1 MGNQP
6 YDTTDGG
13 RFPSGNPMASTT
25 TQTNTNDAWKTL
37 QPYMSDFLKKSQ
49 TAYNSGTWGTP
60 YAGSTVVPF
69 SQQTTDALGQV
80 QNIAGQGDPL
90 NQAAMS
96 NAQGVL
102 SSGGMSDWQK
112 GALGGAYNVATG
124 ATNVNTEGQLQGLL
138 NSNNDN
144 FNAVLDKQAGAL
156 TNDIGRSFS
165 NAGRYGSAAMT
176 GAITDQVG
184 DFRQKAAS
192 DNFNQQ
198 QAQQAGLL
206 NQIGQVQGTNIA
218 NQVGAGQAINNA
230 GNQAQQLAAGYSQL
244 APGMYNQQYA
254 GADRLASVGSQYEDL
269 STRTMQDALDKWNA
283 NQNLSLNQLQ
293 SYGGLLGVGN
303 GMASNANTSS
313 SVKTPT
319 NYASL
324 VGAGMGAASM
334 LSGLFSGGSGASS
347 AVTGGLW

>member
-1 MGNQP
+1 
-6 YDTTDGG
+6 
-13 RFPSGNPMASTT
+13 MATT
-25 TQTNTNDAWKTL
+25 TQTQTNPAWTMV
-37 QPYMSDFLKKSQ
+37 QPYMKDFLKDAKTEYSKGQ
-49 TAYNSGTWGTP
+49 WGKP

-69 SQQTTDALGQV
+69 AQQTTDALGQI
-80 QNIAGQGDPL
+80 QGIAGQGDAV
-90 NQAAMS
+90 NQAAMQ
-96 NAQGVL
+96 NAQGVI

-112 GALGGAYNVATG
+112 GALGGTYNVATG

-138 NSNNDN
+138 NSNNSD
-144 FNAVLDKQAGAL
+144 FNAVLDRQSGAL
-156 TNDIGRSFS
+156 ANDIGRGFS

-176 GAITDQVG
+176 GTIADQVG
-184 DFRQKAAS
+184 NFRQQAAS

-230 GNQAQQLAAGYSQL
+230 GNQAQQLAAGYSAL
-244 APGMYNQQYA
+244 NPALYAQQYA

-269 STRTMQDALDKWNA
+269 STRTMQDQLDKWNA

-293 SYGGLLGVGN
+293 QYGGLLGVGT
-303 GMASNANTSS
+303 GAQGGAGGTT
-313 SVKTPT
+313 SVKSPT
-319 NYASL
+319 NYAGIAGAIGSGLSL
-324 VGAGMGAASM
+324 ANSLLGGGGGGAAD
-334 LSGLFSGGSGASS
+334 

>member
-1 MGNQP
+1 
-6 YDTTDGG
+6 
-13 RFPSGNPMASTT
+13 MAATT

-37 QPYMSDFLKKSQ
+37 QPYMSGFLQDAKTKYQ
-49 TAYNSGTWGTP
+49 EGQWGKP

-69 SQQTTDALGQV
+69 AQQTTDALGQI
-80 QNIAGQGDPL
+80 QGIAGQGDQL
-90 NQAAMS
+90 NQAAMN

-112 GALGGAYNVATG
+112 GALGGAYDVATG
-124 ATNVNTEGQLQGLL
+124 ANRVNTEGQLQGLL

-144 FNAVLDKQAGAL
+144 FNAVLDKQAGAM

-192 DNFNQQ
+192 DHYDQQ
-198 QAQQAGLL
+198 MAQQAGLL

-230 GNQAQQLAAGYSQL
+230 GNQAQQLAAGYSAMSPAL
-244 APGMYNQQYA
+244 YAQQYA
-254 GADRLASVGSQYEDL
+254 GADRLASVGNQYEDL
-269 STRTMQDALDKWNA
+269 STRTMQDQLDKWNA

-293 SYGGLLGVGN
+293 QYGGLLGVGT
-303 GMASNANTSS
+303 GMSGAANTSS
-313 SVKTPT
+313 SVKAPT
-319 NYASL
+319 NYGAIAGAVGTGLSL
-324 VGAGMGAASM
+324 AKDLFGSAG
-334 LSGLFSGGSGASS
+334 SS

>member
-1 MGNQP
+1 
-6 YDTTDGG
+6 
-13 RFPSGNPMASTT
+13 MATQTT
-25 TQTNTNDAWKTL
+25 TQTNPAWSMV
-37 QPYMSDFLKKSQ
+37 QPYMEGFLKDAK
-49 TAYNSGTWGTP
+49 TEYKKGEWGKP

-69 SQQTTDALGQV
+69 AQQTTDALGQI
-80 QNIAGQGDPL
+80 QGIAGQGDQL
-90 NQAAMS
+90 NQAAMG

-138 NSNNDN
+138 NSNNEN

-165 NAGRYGSAAMT
+165 NSGRYGSAAMT

-192 DNFNQQ
+192 DNYNQQ
-198 QAQQAGLL
+198 MAQQAGLL

-218 NQVGAGQAINNA
+218 NQVGAGQAIFNA
-230 GNQAQQLAAGYSQL
+230 GNQAQQLAAGYSAMSPAL
-244 APGMYNQQYA
+244 YAQQYA

-269 STRTMQDALDKWNA
+269 STRTMQDQLDKWNA

-293 SYGGLLGVGN
+293 QYGGLLGIGT
-303 GMASNANTSS
+303 GAQSGAGGTST
-313 SVKTPT
+313 VKSPT
-319 NYASL
+319 NYAGIAGAVGTGLSL
-324 VGAGMGAASM
+324 AKDLFGGGAADV
-334 LSGLFSGGSGASS
+334 A
-347 AVTGGLW
+347 TGGLW